1 MIYLIAYILY
11 GFIGL
16 TLVLKTY
23 YDELSPDA
31 MTLISEYG
39 WFGGL
44 CFVIIGIFLALIW
57 PVALIACSIVREIYN
72 FINR

>member
-1 MIYLIAYILY
+1 MIYLIAYTLCSYIS
-11 GFIGL
+11 L

-44 CFVIIGIFLALIW
+44 CLVIGGIFLALIW
-57 PVALIACSIVREIYN
+57 PVALIVCSIVREIYN